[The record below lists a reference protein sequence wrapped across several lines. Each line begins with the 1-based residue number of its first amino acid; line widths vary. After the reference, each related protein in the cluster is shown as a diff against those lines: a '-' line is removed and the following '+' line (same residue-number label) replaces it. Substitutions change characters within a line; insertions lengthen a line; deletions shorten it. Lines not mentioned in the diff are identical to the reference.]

1 MDTAP
6 IVNSLPALI
15 TLLENVRRDKRL
27 VCTIGSWDILH
38 QGHTDYLKG
47 ARALGDILVVG
58 VDSDVAYERHKKK
71 LSMYPQSD
79 RQSIL
84 SSLRYVDY
92 VTIVED
98 VDMTGEWHMEL
109 IKLVKPD
116 AFVCNDR
123 SYPDDQIKRIR
134 KLCPVKLLPFADP
147 PASSSSVAVA
157 DELKRTVL
165 RERKIKITMR
175 VVAFYLLVVLLALS
189 ILTTLAMVFFQAF
202 VITKLPSYILE
213 TLILKTIP
221 EAFALGI
228 IVFKYLFPAKD

>member
-6 IVNSLPALI
+6 IVNSLPALV

-79 RQSIL
+79 RQNIL

-116 AFVCNDR
+116 VFVCNDR

-134 KLCPVKLLPFADP
+134 ELCPVELLPFSYP
-147 PASSSSVAVA
+147 PASSSSVSVA
-157 DELKRTVL
+157 EKLKRIVL
-165 RERKIKITMR
+165 RERETKITMR

-189 ILTTLAMVFFQAF
+189 ILTTLSMVFFEAF
-202 VITKLPSYILE
+202 AITKLPFYIFE

-221 EAFALGI
+221 EAFALGV
-228 IVFKYLFPAKD
+228 IVFKNLFPAKD